1 MQCVW
6 CSLACEQLL
15 TCYTW
20 YALPISFLSCS
31 LLLSLPFSQED
42 GVLEPILMFSLGYGV
57 LFILSVRALLLLG
70 PSTLVTYI
78 RPGAVMFQMLF
89 CETLAMDTTLVCLLC
104 SSDLLGAN
112 VFCFVFFHFGRLPG
126 PRLYMA
132 HLV

>member
-57 LFILSVRALLLLG
+57 LFILSEL
-70 PSTLVTYI
+70 SC
-78 RPGAVMFQMLF
+78 FK
-89 CETLAMDTTLVCLLC
+89 C
-104 SSDLLGAN
+104 
-112 VFCFVFFHFGRLPG
+112 CFVKHLQWTQHWTPVVYG
-126 PRLYMA
+126 PFSLNLCM
-132 HLV
+132 